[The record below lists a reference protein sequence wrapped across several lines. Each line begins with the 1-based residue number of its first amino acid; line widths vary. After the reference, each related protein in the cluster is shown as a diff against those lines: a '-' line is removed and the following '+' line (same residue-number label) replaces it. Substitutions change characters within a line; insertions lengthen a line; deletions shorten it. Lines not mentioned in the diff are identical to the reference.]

1 MRNTRR
7 FVLGAIPLALSLV
20 LGACGSGGDEQ
31 PGGQARQK
39 GTLTVGVSAA
49 FAENEIVAEM
59 YAQALENAGYTVNRQ
74 LDIQSREV
82 SQPALERGS
91 IDLKPEYLGTLL
103 LFLDP
108 DAKASGD
115 PAEEAE
121 QLKPLLEQKGVTLL
135 NFSQANDTNAFVV
148 TRETASRYGLTK
160 MSDLK
165 TVAGR
170 LTLGAPPECPKRP
183 LCIPGVKRV
192 YGAEFGEHVK
202 IDACTAATAE
212 ALDAGRIDVALL
224 CSTQSIIVEK
234 GWVVLED
241 DKDLQQA
248 DNIVPIIRTEVVNQE
263 ITNLLNAVS
272 AKLNTQNII
281 QLNKRVE
288 IDKEDPADVAQE
300 FLQQTGLL

>member
-7 FVLGAIPLALSLV
+7 FVLGAIPLALALV

-31 PGGQARQK
+31 PGGQAEQK

-49 FAENEIVAEM
+49 FAENQIVAEM
-59 YAQALENAGYTVNRQ
+59 YAQVLENAGYTVNRQ
-74 LDIQSREV
+74 MDIQSREV
-82 SQPALERGS
+82 SQPALESGK
-91 IDLKPEYLGTLL
+91 IDIKPEYLGTLL

-108 DAKASGD
+108 DAEASGD
-115 PAEEAE
+115 PAAEAE

-135 NFSQANDTNAFVV
+135 DFSQANDTNAFVV
-148 TRETASRYGLTK
+148 TQETATQNNLTK

-165 TVAGR
+165 DKAAE
-170 LTLGAPPECPKRP
+170 LTLGGPAECPKRP
-183 LCIPGVKRV
+183 FCIPGVKKV
-192 YGAEFGEHVK
+192 YGATFGKFEP
-202 IDACTAATAE
+202 IGACDSATAE
-212 ALDAGRIDVALL
+212 ALDAGRVDVALL

-248 DNIVPIIRTEVVNQE
+248 DNIAPLVRTEVVNQE

-272 AKLNTQNII
+272 AKLTTENII

-300 FLQQTGLL
+300 FLEQNGLL

>member
-7 FVLGAIPLALSLV
+7 FVLGAIPLALLMV
-20 LGACGSGGDEQ
+20 LGACGSGEDEQ
-31 PGGQARQK
+31 PGAQTQQK

-49 FAENEIVAEM
+49 FAENQIVAEM
-59 YAQALENAGYTVNRQ
+59 YAQVLENAGYTVNRQ

-82 SQPALERGS
+82 SQPALESGK
-91 IDLKPEYLGTLL
+91 IDVKPEYLGTLL

-115 PAEEAE
+115 PAAEAE
-121 QLKPLLEQKGVTLL
+121 QLKPLLEEKGVTLL

-160 MSDLK
+160 MSDLEP
-165 TVAGR
+165 VAGR

-183 LCIPGVKRV
+183 FCIPGVKRV
-192 YGAEFGEHVK
+192 YGAEFGKFEP
-202 IDACTAATAE
+202 IGACDAATAE

-241 DKDLQQA
+241 DKVLQQA
-248 DNIVPIIRTEVVNQE
+248 DNIAPIVRTEVVNQE

-300 FLQQTGLL
+300 FLEQNGLL